1 MNAAQ
6 IRAMFEQR
14 QNAANELRALY
25 EGAADRDLTAE
36 ERQAEERL
44 NGALDDLMGRIDGGL
59 ADIERSQKADEA
71 RARLEAIEARGA
83 DAGKGDEAETGDLAL
98 LRKLVNGEVRAVDF
112 GFERRDLTKGT
123 ATAGGHTVPSTLF
136 GQLYVPMREFATV
149 MRDGNARILT
159 TAGGEDIPMPVVSSF
174 PAAALIAEGGTITE
188 SDPAFAQVTL
198 KAYKFAHMTQV
209 SSELEQDSIVDL
221 QSLLADLGGQALG
234 RGMGGY
240 FITGTGSSQ
249 PKGITGTTNA
259 NNKTAAGATAIT
271 AAELMDVQHGVAT
284 PYRAN
289 ARWVMKDSTV
299 KYIRKLTDSD
309 GQFLWAAGL
318 QVGTPDTLLGSPVT
332 PDDGMAAIATGAISV
347 VYGDFRAGYV
357 VRLAGGVRIERST
370 EYAFNTDLVS
380 YRFIVRADGNII
392 DNSAIVKLTQ
402 A

>member
-14 QNAANELRALY
+14 QNAATELRALY
-25 EGAADRDLTAE
+25 EAAADRDLTAE
-36 ERQAEERL
+36 ERQTEERL

-59 ADIERSQKADEA
+59 AEIERSQKADEA

-83 DAGKGDEAETGDLAL
+83 EAGNADDAETGDLAL
-98 LRKLVNGEVRAVDF
+98 LRKLVKGEIRSADF
-112 GFERRDLTKGT
+112 GFERRDLVKGT
-123 ATAGGHTVPSTLF
+123 ASAGGNVVPSSLF

-159 TAGGEDIPMPVVSSF
+159 TSSGEDIPMPVVSSF
-174 PAAALIAEGGTITE
+174 PSAALIAEGGTISE

-198 KAYKFAHMTQV
+198 KAYKFGHITQV
-209 SSELEQDSIVDL
+209 SAELEQDSIVDL

-259 NNKTAAGATAIT
+259 NNKTTAGATAIT
-271 AAELMDVQHGVAT
+271 AAELMDVQHGIAT
-284 PYRAN
+284 PYRAG
-289 ARWVMKDSTV
+289 AKWVMKDSTV
-299 KYIRKLTDSD
+299 KYIRKLTDTT
-309 GQFLWAAGL
+309 GQFIWQSGLTAGA
-318 QVGTPDTLLGSPVT
+318 PDMLLGSPIT
-332 PDDGMAAIATGAISV
+332 PDDNMAAIATTAITA
-347 VYGDFRAGYV
+347 VYGDFARGYV
-357 VRLAGGVRIERST
+357 VRLAGGVRIERSVDF
-370 EYAFNTDLVS
+370 AFNTDLVT
-380 YRFIVRADGNII
+380 YRFLVRADGNII
-392 DNSAIVKLTQ
+392 DNNAIVKMTQ